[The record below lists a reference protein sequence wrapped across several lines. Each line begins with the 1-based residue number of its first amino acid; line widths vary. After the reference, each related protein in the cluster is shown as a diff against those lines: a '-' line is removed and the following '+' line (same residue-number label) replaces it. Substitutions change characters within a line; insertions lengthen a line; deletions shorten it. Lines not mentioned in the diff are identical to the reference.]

1 MAGIMCCWA
10 NVNKEAAKWYEEE
23 WVPRM
28 RNPNIAHS
36 IHCEVTASGMENE
49 PVGKLDSPWP
59 YMTIYEVSN
68 VDQANKDMADKTY
81 SPPDNVLA
89 GALKEARFDVRTY
102 REVKR
107 WQDEEWEGEGGSGK
121 MSGPVEGGAG
131 LMPPEDIEHVASVAA
146 MEWRVPAD
154 KEEEVLKYYM
164 EVVGPTIASSPD
176 VLRFRL
182 FTVDRAASINSS
194 SYVEKDSK
202 QLHKYFTL
210 VELESE
216 EWPWDVV
223 VELAE
228 DENWKNYFDTQA
240 VVKWQLSHYLV
251 TQANHKHNAK
261 SPFHE

>member
-10 NVNKEAAKWYEEE
+10 NVNKEAAEWYEEE

-28 RNPNIAHS
+28 RNPNIVHS

-59 YMTIYEVSN
+59 YMTLYEVSN
-68 VDQANKDMADKTY
+68 IDQANKDMVEKTY
-81 SPPDNVLA
+81 SLPDNVLA
-89 GALKEARFDVRTY
+89 GALKESRFDVRTY

-107 WQDEEWEGEGGSGK
+107 WQDEEWEGEGGS
-121 MSGPVEGGAG
+121 
-131 LMPPEDIEHVASVAA
+131 DIEHVASVAA
-146 MEWRVPAD
+146 MEWRIPAD

-182 FTVDRAASINSS
+182 FTVDRATSIQGS

-202 QLHKYFTL
+202 LLHKYFTL

-251 TQANHKHNAK
+251 TQANHKNNAK
-261 SPFHE
+261 SPVHE